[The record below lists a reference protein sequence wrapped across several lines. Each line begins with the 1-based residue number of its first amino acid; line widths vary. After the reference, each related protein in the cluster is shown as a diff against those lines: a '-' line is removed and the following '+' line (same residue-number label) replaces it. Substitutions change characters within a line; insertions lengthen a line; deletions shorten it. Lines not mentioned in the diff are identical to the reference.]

1 MAGKQKKRR
10 RVALLVQTT
19 SEWHRQLLRGVADY
33 AREHGP
39 WDFHIEP
46 RGLLE
51 TMQLP
56 KDWRGD
62 GVILRLVD
70 RAQER
75 AIRRRGLPAVN
86 VSWQGRSEE
95 HTSELQS
102 Q

>member
-1 MAGKQKKRR
+1 MARKRKSR

-39 WDFHIEP
+39 WDLHIEP

-56 KDWRGD
+56 KG
-62 GVILRLVD
+62 
-70 RAQER
+70 
-75 AIRRRGLPAVN
+75 
-86 VSWQGRSEE
+86 
-95 HTSELQS
+95 
-102 Q
+102 